1 MPHSLHER
9 RLHHSPQIRILR
21 GYGILLSQDKSQ
33 GNMKDSGRLRSRNM
47 AAARFLSSK
56 GRQMLSDGVN
66 RVGWVMP
73 DWKGSPVQSLIHQ
86 TVMEHLLGAQ
96 HR

>member
-1 MPHSLHER
+1 
-9 RLHHSPQIRILR
+9 
-21 GYGILLSQDKSQ
+21 
-33 GNMKDSGRLRSRNM
+33 M

-73 DWKGSPVQSLIHQ
+73 DWKGSPIQSLIHQ